1 MRSNRKRYA
10 LEGWMFVSPWLVGF
24 AAFFLIPMFFSIFLC
39 FNSVDGLMNF
49 RLKWVG
55 LENFNKAVFFDMDF
69 VPLLLESFVSALIY
83 TPAIVFISL
92 IVAIILNTKIWFRG
106 LFRSVFFLPVLIG
119 TGFVMQQLTGQ
130 DVAGKTLEMARGL
143 VLPEELVQSLDTE
156 LVNII
161 TMVFSNITM
170 ILWKTGVQIIIFLAG
185 LQSIPASIYE
195 SARVDSATSWEIFWK
210 ITMPMMAPITVLN
223 VVYTIVDSFTDIG
236 NPLISYIYTQSQS
249 ASNMGF
255 SSAMSWLYLLT
266 VLLLL
271 GIVMLFARRYTDS
284 AYSSKDR

>member
-1 MRSNRKRYA
+1 
-10 LEGWMFVSPWLVGF
+10 MFVSPWLVGF